1 MTELSMDQLH
11 DLVQQDL
18 PNTYKNLYNK
28 LRKELADNDYRSA
41 LPKNIDNNF
50 EALFTLHKFCVVG
63 SSIAREGM
71 LAPLQMQFRER
82 YRFQPHP
89 GADRYIMLTAMQWD
103 RVHVQWD
110 LPDYV
115 MWKPDLKYTVIGNAT
130 QLRSYYRNWDTSLV
144 YLADYKVTDKPD
156 DHQAFMKT
164 FVKGVN
170 KYVQDIG
177 FTSNKTYYRL
187 EIKNSK
193 GLFQGM
199 ADETDRFMNSITT
212 TPTSITAGPFTV
224 TEDNLI
230 FDGDR
235 LW

>member
-1 MTELSMDQLH
+1 MK
-11 DLVQQDL
+11 V
-18 PNTYKNLYNK
+18 K
-28 LRKELADNDYRSA
+28 LR
-41 LPKNIDNNF
+41 
-50 EALFTLHKFCVVG
+50 LF
-63 SSIAREGM
+63 
-71 LAPLQMQFRER
+71 
-82 YRFQPHP
+82 
-89 GADRYIMLTAMQWD
+89 
-103 RVHVQWD
+103 
-110 LPDYV
+110 
-115 MWKPDLKYTVIGNAT
+115 
-130 QLRSYYRNWDTSLV
+130 
-144 YLADYKVTDKPD
+144 
-156 DHQAFMKT
+156 QAFMKT

-177 FTSNKTYYRL
+177 FTSNKTYSRL